1 MIANMQGTH
10 SRSFVTGALC
20 QTSALSTVCGS
31 AVTTSFEGRGLVSR
45 SVAVTSCPHGRT
57 SVGMRATKH
66 NHQSAVFL
74 GNSRMLK
81 GCADERRAT
90 SKREAVVVQNRSYVW
105 PRRLMALSPSGK
117 QVSWTRHSSTPKRS
131 AACQSEPSGMS
142 VSKTGT
148 EPAKAADDKVKVCPF
163 PSESRAITHN
173 SLRRYLLVTGP
184 SILDTLFAAKAC

>member
-1 MIANMQGTH
+1 MQGTH

-81 GCADERRAT
+81 GCAGAT
-90 SKREAVVVQNRSYVW
+90 CGHA
-105 PRRLMALSPSGK
+105 G
-117 QVSWTRHSSTPKRS
+117 
-131 AACQSEPSGMS
+131 
-142 VSKTGT
+142 
-148 EPAKAADDKVKVCPF
+148 
-163 PSESRAITHN
+163 
-173 SLRRYLLVTGP
+173 
-184 SILDTLFAAKAC
+184 